1 MAASFMRA
9 AHQNDIVNSA
19 NMRTL
24 DRQYHHIPLKYH
36 HYILLF
42 QALIAYARYR
52 NATLEIT
59 IMFESRR
66 SPDGAAV
73 DIGVAAGEARDQL
86 HRRYDK
92 SIVSMM
98 ACDGMRASRQRR
110 MLLEP
115 DATHGCRGR
124 LIPASLLREEGL

>member
-9 AHQNDIVNSA
+9 AHQNGTVNSA
-19 NMRTL
+19 NMRIL
-24 DRQYHHIPLKYH
+24 DRQCSSIILTYQ

-59 IMFESRR
+59 IMFDSRR
-66 SPDGAAV
+66 LPDGAAI

-92 SIVSMM
+92 SSVSVI